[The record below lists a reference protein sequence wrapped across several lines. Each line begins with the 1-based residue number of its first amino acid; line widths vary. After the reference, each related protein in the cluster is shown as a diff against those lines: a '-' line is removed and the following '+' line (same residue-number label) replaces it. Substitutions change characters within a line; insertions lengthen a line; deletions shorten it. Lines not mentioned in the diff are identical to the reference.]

1 VNPDLQWTDQFKI
14 ALDHGYL
21 EARGREP
28 RQYNPRVVVN
38 DDQLSMLHVLRAELS
53 RSNEFLF
60 SVAFV
65 SPRAIALLKQEIV
78 EFAGNGT
85 IVTSDYLSFNS
96 PAAFTELLAL
106 RDLGIDVRRHR
117 SSAFHPKGYIFK
129 DGRSVTALVG
139 SSNLTH
145 TALAQNHEWNL
156 KVSAAPKSDLANQF
170 DRLIMTQ
177 IADSEPLTS
186 EWIEAY
192 AKTYTPPAARP
203 ARTSDPATPGAPTLP
218 ELTQPNKMQE
228 RALEGLAQV
237 RQAGEKRA
245 IIISATGT
253 GKTILSA
260 LDVRAFNPR
269 RLLFVVHREQ
279 ILDKSIEEYQRVL
292 GGVPTEY
299 GKLSGGSRQSD
310 CRYVFATVQTL
321 SRPEVLAGFDR
332 KAFDYVIFDE
342 AHRAAAPTSR
352 QVLDHFDPTFL
363 LGMTATPERMDN
375 FNVFELFDH
384 NVPYEIRLNEA
395 LEQDMLAPF
404 HYYGIADITFDDGT
418 VVDGSADLNH
428 LIAPSRIKH
437 LLWAIETYGQ
447 AAVPPR
453 GLIFCSGQEE
463 AQELSNALN
472 ESTFRDRRLR
482 TVALTGNDTNE
493 HRNAMIR
500 ALEQGDLDYILSVN
514 VLNEGIDIPSVNQII
529 MLRQTQSAIVF
540 VQQLGRGLRKAEG
553 KDYLV
558 VIDFIG
564 NYSTN
569 FLIPIAL
576 FGDESLNKESLR
588 QHLISAE
595 EVGVLP
601 GLSSVRFDK
610 VAQDR
615 VLRSIASTRLDDM
628 RRLKDSLRAMRDRV
642 GGVPALWDFLRFD
655 STDPVLL
662 ATRKE
667 HYPALVE
674 SVLKESSGLR
684 AIDGKLL
691 QTLSHEVFPAKR
703 PHDLAA
709 LSSLLR
715 GPLTVADLVQAL
727 VDDGVPTTRAQVE
740 SAINSLTLEH
750 HHPADRIKYVAVAER
765 RADGTV
771 ALSNDFMAAYLS
783 SNSFE
788 QAVDDLIRTGRKLV
802 ADRFDASRLFTPGRQ
817 YTRKDA
823 AHLLNWPRSFMSII
837 YGYRVDTEAGICP
850 IFVTLDKPEDVSA
863 GTAYEDELLDSS
875 TMRWFTRSGKSYR
888 RDRAKI
894 DAIVNN
900 RVRLHV
906 FVKKDDLSKR
916 EESNHY
922 YLGEARSSSAEE
934 TTMANGDPVMR
945 MLLHFDQ
952 PIDAA
957 LFDYFHPEITG

>member
-1 VNPDLQWTDQFKI
+1 MKPDLQWADQFKI
-14 ALDHGYL
+14 ALDHGYF

-38 DDQLSMLHVLRAELS
+38 DDELSMLHVLRAEIS
-53 RSNEFLF
+53 RSSEFLF

-65 SPRAIALLKQEIV
+65 SPRAIALLKQELV
-78 EFAGNGT
+78 EFVGDGT

-156 KVSAAPKSDLANQF
+156 KVSAAPKSDLAQQF
-170 DRLIMTQ
+170 DRLITAQ

-186 EWIEAY
+186 EWIEEY
-192 AKTYTPPAARP
+192 AKTYIAPTTRP
-203 ARTSDPATPGAPTLP
+203 ARTSMPGAPEVATLP
-218 ELTQPNKMQE
+218 GLVQPNKMQE
-228 RALEGLAQV
+228 RALAGLTQV
-237 RQAGEKRA
+237 REAGEKRA

-279 ILDKSIEEYQRVL
+279 ILDRTIEEYQRVL

-299 GKLSGGSRQSD
+299 GKLSGGSRQPD
-310 CRYVFATVQTL
+310 CRYVFAMAQTL
-321 SRPEVLAGFDR
+321 SRPEVLAGFDPR
-332 KAFDYVIFDE
+332 DFDYVIFDE
-342 AHRAAAPTSR
+342 AHGAAAPTSR
-352 QVLDHFDPTFL
+352 RVLDHFDPAFL
-363 LGMTATPERMDN
+363 LGMTATPERTDN
-375 FNVFELFDH
+375 FNVFELFDY

-404 HYYGIADITFDDGT
+404 HYYGIADVTFDDGT
-418 VVDGSADLNH
+418 VVTESADLNH
-428 LIAPSRIKH
+428 LISPGRIEH

-447 AAVPPR
+447 VAVPPR

-463 AQELSNALN
+463 ARALSAALN
-472 ESTFRDRRLR
+472 KRTLRDRLLR
-482 TVALTGNDTNE
+482 TVAITGEDTPE

-500 ALEQGDLDYILSVN
+500 DLEHGDLDYILSVN
-514 VLNEGIDIPSVNQII
+514 VLNEGIDIPCVNQVI

-540 VQQLGRGLRKAEG
+540 VQQLGRGLRKADG

-564 NYSTN
+564 NYANN

-576 FGDESLNKESLR
+576 FGNESLNKESLR
-588 QHLISAE
+588 QNLISAE

-610 VAQDR
+610 VAQER
-615 VLRSIASTRLDDM
+615 VLRSIASTRLDSM
-628 RRLKDSLRAMRDRV
+628 PRLKASLLAMRNRV
-642 GGVPALWDFLRFD
+642 GRVPALWDFLRFE
-655 STDPVLL
+655 STDPILL
-662 ATRKE
+662 ATRGA

-674 SVLKESSGLR
+674 SLLKETSGLG
-684 AIDGKLL
+684 AIEGDLL

-703 PHDLAA
+703 PHDLAI

-715 GPLTVADLVQAL
+715 GPLTVAALVQTL

-740 SAINSLTLEH
+740 SAIDSLTLER
-750 HHPADRIKYVAVAER
+750 HHPADRNKYVAVAER

-771 ALSNDFMAAYLS
+771 ALSNDFMTAYLNS
-783 SNSFE
+783 SSFE

-823 AHLLNWPRSFMSII
+823 AHLLNWPRSFMSTI
-837 YGYRVDTEAGICP
+837 YGYKADTKTGACP
-850 IFVTLDKPEDVSA
+850 IFVTLHKSEDVSA

-875 TMRWFTRSGKSYR
+875 TMRWFTRSGKSYKQ
-888 RDRAKI
+888 DRAQI
-894 DAIVNN
+894 DAIINH

-906 FVKKDDLSKR
+906 FVKKDDLSNGEKP
-916 EESNHY
+916 NHY

-934 TTMANGDPVMR
+934 ATMANGDPVMR